1 MGVELGLGLGLGP
14 TWMRWWCTAP
24 TAIMGGMKV
33 ISAVRPAA
41 AARVAASPPSPSGC
55 ASRSE
60 STMISASPARTRAWL
75 G

>member
-1 MGVELGLGLGLGP
+1 MGLGSGSGLGLGLGLHACAVSAMMEVSMRRP

-24 TAIMGGMKV
+24 TAIIGGMKV

-55 ASRSE
+55 A
-60 STMISASPARTRAWL
+60 W
-75 G
+75 